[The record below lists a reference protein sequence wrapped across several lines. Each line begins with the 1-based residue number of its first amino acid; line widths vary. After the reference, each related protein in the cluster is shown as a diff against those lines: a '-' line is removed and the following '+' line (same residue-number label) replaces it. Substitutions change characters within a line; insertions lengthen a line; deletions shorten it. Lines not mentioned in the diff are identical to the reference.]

1 MPTVPDRAAWALSS
15 AAVKLAAVI
24 LAVVLVLG
32 VRRLFWGY
40 PRSTHDYQRLRPRE
54 IALLRAATDAMFP
67 ARGAIPVSG
76 ADVDAPRYVDA
87 WFDLLHPTKRFQI
100 RLLLLFFEHATL
112 FFWAPGAGG
121 WRRFSA
127 LSLQQRIDVLRAWY
141 ASGWFV
147 RRLVFTALRSVL
159 GIAYLGHPATMRH
172 LRVAPY
178 AFESPVLDPDVL
190 YPPIGQGPDA
200 VRHTPDDRTPASDG
214 TPIDLDGPV
223 HPDYAESPL

>member
-1 MPTVPDRAAWALSS
+1 MQF
-15 AAVKLAAVI
+15 VI
-24 LAVVLVLG
+24 FAAVVLLALG
-32 VRRLFWGY
+32 ARRLLWGY
-40 PRSTHDYQRLRPRE
+40 PRSSHDYRSLKPRE

-67 ARGAIPVSG
+67 GRGAIPVSG

-87 WFDLLHPTKRFQI
+87 WFELLHPAKRFQI

-112 FFWAPGAGG
+112 FFWAPGARG

-127 LSLQQRIDVLRAWY
+127 LSLQQRIEVLRAWY

-159 GIAYLGHPATMRH
+159 GITYLGHPATMRH

-178 AFESPVLDPDVL
+178 AFDSPVLDPDLL
-190 YPPIGQGPDA
+190 YPPIGKGPDA
-200 VRHTPDDRTPASDG
+200 IRYRPEDRTPPSAG
-214 TPIDLDGPV
+214 VPIDLDGPV
-223 HPDYAESPL
+223 HPDYADSPL